1 MRTAPN
7 ELTRLNRRAEAV
19 DATFSANSE
28 TDSYS
33 AAYDETR
40 REANWRKWITT
51 IAVISRESDA
61 AEIIFAFGAQ
71 VNRSQGKVS
80 PQGYK
85 LEFL

>member
-7 ELTRLNRRAEAV
+7 ELTRFNRRAEAV
-19 DATFSANSE
+19 DAAFSANSE

-40 REANWRKWITT
+40 NHWRKWTTT

-71 VNRSQGKVS
+71 VNRPQGKVS